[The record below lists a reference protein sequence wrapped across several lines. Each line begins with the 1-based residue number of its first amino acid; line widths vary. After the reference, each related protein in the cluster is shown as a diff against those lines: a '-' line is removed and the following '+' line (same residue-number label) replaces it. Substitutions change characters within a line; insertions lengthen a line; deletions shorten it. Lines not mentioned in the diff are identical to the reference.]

1 MANGKH
7 SHSLSYEFRK
17 GFWQDLAPFRLVL
30 GLCPSLAVTNSAI
43 NGMAMGLATAFVLLA
58 SCIIISIL
66 RKLIASE
73 VRIPAYVVI
82 IAFLVTVADLFL
94 AAFFPPVS
102 KALGPYV
109 PLIVV
114 NCIILGRAESFAQKN
129 PVLPSVMDA
138 LGIGLG
144 YTISLIVMGSIREVL
159 GFGAIFDMR
168 ILGDWFEPWI
178 VMILPAGAFLV
189 FGGIVAL
196 LNYITARKEKAATAS
211 TDSGA

>member
-1 MANGKH
+1 MADGKH
-7 SHSLSYEFRK
+7 THSLSYEFKK

-30 GLCPSLAVTNSAI
+30 GLCPSLAVTNTAI
-43 NGMAMGLATAFVLLA
+43 NGLAMGLATAFVLLA
-58 SCIIISIL
+58 SCLIISIL

-159 GFGAIFDMR
+159 GFGAIFNMQV
-168 ILGDWFEPWI
+168 LGDWFEPWI

-196 LNYITARKEKAATAS
+196 LNYITARKEKAASAS

>member
-159 GFGAIFDMR
+159 GFGAIFNMQV
-168 ILGDWFEPWI
+168 LGDWFEPWI

-196 LNYITARKEKAATAS
+196 LNYITARKEKAASAS

>member
-196 LNYITARKEKAATAS
+196 LNYITARKEKAASAS

>member
-159 GFGAIFDMR
+159 GFGAIFNMQV
-168 ILGDWFEPWI
+168 LGDWFEPWI

-196 LNYITARKEKAATAS
+196 LNYITARKEKAASAL